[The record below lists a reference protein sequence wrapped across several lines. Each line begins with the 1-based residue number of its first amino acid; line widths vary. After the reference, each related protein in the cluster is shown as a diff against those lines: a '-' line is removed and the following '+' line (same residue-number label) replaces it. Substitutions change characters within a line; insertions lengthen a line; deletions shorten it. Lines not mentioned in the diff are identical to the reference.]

1 MPGAFHTQAEDA
13 VFGAV
18 GRRRCGRRCRVRLV
32 QVVDPVVLRQQIAG
46 QRVEAQVEVFL
57 MAAVAVH
64 HHSPGQA
71 QLGADRLIDQRHV
84 DRGLGQQAARIAHAL
99 LATGRRT
106 FRQRHVE
113 AVDAEVRRDPH
124 KHLRRGERRL
134 LRRGARLRIGME
146 GVGRAQHA
154 PVGQHVDLR
163 DGAGDRKAVDLLL
176 EELVRNPVVPG
187 DVAAVLVGILQIGD
201 GEAARRRRLAQ
212 IVLGDHLR
220 RRIAC
225 RREHQ
230 QRGLRNCC
238 AAGKS
243 GRKAKRQARHRKG
256 NLHRH
261 GYPVE
266 VQDRGRSD
274 RSKCKRTL
282 GPGAARNACA
292 K

>member
-1 MPGAFHTQAEDA
+1 MTFHRPGATGPTRLLEAKGLTLR
-13 VFGAV
+13 FGAI
-18 GRRRCGRRCRVRLV
+18 
-32 QVVDPVVLRQQIAG
+32 PA
-46 QRVEAQVEVFL
+46 
-57 MAAVAVH
+57 
-64 HHSPGQA
+64 
-71 QLGADRLIDQRHV
+71 LIDV
-84 DRGLGQQAARIAHAL
+84 DIDITAG
-99 LATGRRT
+99 
-106 FRQRHVE
+106 
-113 AVDAEVRRDPH
+113 EVVAIV
-124 KHLRRGERRL
+124 GESGSGKTTL
-134 LRRGARLRIGME
+134 LRVLSGMMAPDAGTVLWRG
-146 GVGRAQHA
+146 Q
-154 PVGQHVDLR
+154 
-163 DGAGDRKAVDLLL
+163 
-176 EELVRNPVVPG
+176 
-187 DVAAVLVGILQIGD
+187 DVLAM